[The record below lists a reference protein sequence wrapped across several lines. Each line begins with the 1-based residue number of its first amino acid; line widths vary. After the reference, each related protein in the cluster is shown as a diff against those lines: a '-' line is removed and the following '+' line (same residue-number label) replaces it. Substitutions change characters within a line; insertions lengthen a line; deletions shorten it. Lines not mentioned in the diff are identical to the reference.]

1 MNVLT
6 NAAGHNVLGRSRGP
20 RTAAVVRHKR
30 LPGRHCEGTV
40 PLTTTWGQQLC
51 PAAAAAHAAA
61 PPQRHN

>member
-6 NAAGHNVLGRSRGP
+6 DAAGHNVLGRSRGP

-30 LPGRHCEGTV
+30 LLGRHCERTV
-40 PLTTTWGQQLC
+40 PLTAAGGQLC
-51 PAAAAAHAAA
+51 PTAAAAHAAA